1 MTVLF
6 QNSTTFKTNGGM
18 SDHDIVQ
25 ANNEL
30 KRRKD
35 KLRYSIAMSIAIV
48 WLLFMEIKTGFH
60 MRYGAFIIQTLIG
73 LIIGFIP
80 AEIVVRKTYGT
91 GTGIG
96 VGVSS
101 SKIYKYTF
109 TDEKILVTCDFDTAT
124 IPYGEIQEVKQ
135 NPYSYFVYHMGNR
148 YQIDKNGFSCD
159 PKEFEKLMLNIGMTI
174 GVELSNY

>member
-35 KLRYSIAMSIAIV
+35 KLRYSIAMGICVVFMAIRFLQGAHFGYV
-48 WLLFMEIKTGFH
+48 GFLVNVFI
-60 MRYGAFIIQTLIG
+60 GAA
-73 LIIGFIP
+73 IGFIP
-80 AEIVVRKTYGT
+80 AELVVRKTYGT

-101 SKIYKYTF
+101 AKIYKYTF

-124 IPYGEIQEVKQ
+124 IPYGEIEAVKQ
-135 NPYSYFVYHMGNR
+135 NPYSYFVYHAGNR
-148 YQIDKNGFSCD
+148 YQIDKNGFSVD
-159 PKEFEKLMLNIGMTI
+159 PKEFEKLMMNIGLTM
-174 GVELSNY
+174 GVELSNF